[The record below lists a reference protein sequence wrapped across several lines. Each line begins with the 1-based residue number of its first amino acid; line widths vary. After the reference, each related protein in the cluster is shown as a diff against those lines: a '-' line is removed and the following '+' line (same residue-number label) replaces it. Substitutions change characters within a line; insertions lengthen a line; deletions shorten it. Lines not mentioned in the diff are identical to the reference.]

1 MSAESAPPLECRVAV
16 ARAGT
21 AAYPSLPPFDPSTT
35 WPEYPWKGASLSEAN
50 SAYDG
55 VRKALEL
62 LGLDRAGSG
71 TEAWNPLGEIV
82 RPGDLVLLKPN
93 LVRESREGRP
103 GEWEQILTSAS
114 VVRAA
119 LDYVVIALSGRG
131 RIVIADSPQTDSDFE
146 LIAERTGL
154 RRMTEE
160 IARRCCRELSIELI
174 DLRSE
179 RWVVRNGICVGS
191 EKLPGDPEGAL
202 KVDLGGRSH
211 FADSRGTARF
221 YGAAYDTEETNSHHS
236 NWRHAYEVCGTAL
249 AADVI
254 ISIPKL
260 KTHKK
265 CGMTGCLKGLVGLAG
280 NKNLLPHYRMG
291 SPSEGG
297 DQFPDDRR
305 AGRLESRMVA
315 SAKRLMLGGGRG
327 ARLVMRLLKPL
338 GYGLFGSTRRV
349 IRSGNWSGN
358 DTIWRTVLDLA
369 AILSY
374 CDSSG
379 FILDRPARRFFN
391 IVDGIVGGDG
401 NGPLDADPV
410 RSGLIIAGASPL
422 AVDAVSAATIGMEPM
437 DLGIVRNGFSSPWG
451 LAPCPPGDLIVTGPA
466 GETRGGLSEVPA
478 LSTFRPHFA
487 WSGLQA
493 GRKRK

>member
-1 MSAESAPPLECRVAV
+1 MSGEVSPPMECRVAI
-16 ARAGT
+16 ARTGDAS
-21 AAYPSLPPFDPSTT
+21 YPRLPPFDPSAE
-35 WPEYPWKGASLSEAN
+35 WPEYPWKEAPPGEVN
-50 SAYDG
+50 RAYECL
-55 VRKALEL
+55 RSALEL
-62 LGLDRAGSG
+62 LGLDRAGAGS
-71 TEAWNPLGEIV
+71 EAWNPFGELI

-103 GEWEQILTSAS
+103 GEWEQIVTSAS
-114 VVRAA
+114 VVRAV
-119 LDYVVIALSGRG
+119 LDYVVIALSGCG
-131 RIVIADSPQTDSDFE
+131 RVVIADSPQTDSDFD
-146 LIAERTGL
+146 LITERTGL
-154 RRMTEE
+154 RRMVEE
-160 IARRCCRELSIELI
+160 IACRCSPGLSLELI

-179 RWVVRNGICVGS
+179 RWIVKNGICVGS
-191 EKLPGDPEGAL
+191 EKLPGDPEGAV
-202 KVDLGGRSH
+202 KVDLGGKSH
-211 FADSRGTARF
+211 FADSTGTARF

-254 ISIPKL
+254 INIPKL

-305 AGRLESRMVA
+305 AGRLESRLVA
-315 SAKRLMLGGGRG
+315 AAKSLMLGGGWS
-327 ARLVMRLLKPL
+327 ARMLMRLLKPL

-349 IRSGNWSGN
+349 IRSGNWHGN

-374 CDSSG
+374 CDASG

-391 IVDGIVGGDG
+391 VVDGIVGGDG

-410 RSGLIIAGASPL
+410 RSGLIIAGISPL
-422 AVDAVSAATIGMEPM
+422 AVDAVSAAAVGMEPL
-437 DLGIVRNGFSSPWG
+437 DFRIIRNGFSSPWG
-451 LAPCPPGDLIVTGPA
+451 LAPCGPGNVQVTLPDGRNC
-466 GETRGGLSEVPA
+466 RGLEAVPA
-478 LSTFRPHFA
+478 LARFKPHA
-487 WSGLQA
+487 TWSGVLERA
-493 GRKRK
+493 